1 MLLTKS
7 FYKTMNTTTTKQSP
21 VTLTE
26 GALNEVKRMIT
37 EKNVPGDHGLRV
49 GVKGGGCAGFSY
61 ILGFDKKDSLDE
73 EYELGGLKIF
83 MNKAHQIYL
92 AGIEIDYK
100 DGLDA
105 RGFIFSNPNATKT
118 CGCGSSFSA

>member
-1 MLLTKS
+1 MSVTNSDKAVSDAPLNLTAGA
-7 FYKTMNTTTTKQSP
+7 
-21 VTLTE
+21 LTE
-26 GALNEVKRMIT
+26 FKRLME
-37 EKNVPGDHGLRV
+37 EKNIPEDHGLRV

-61 ILGFDKKDSLDE
+61 ILGFDQRKERDN
-73 EYELGGLKIF
+73 EYAIGGMKIF
-83 MNKAHQIYL
+83 IDKAHEMYL

-105 RGFIFSNPNATKT
+105 RGFIFENPNATKT